1 MVYNVALV
9 SAVQKSE
16 SVIHT
21 HISTLLFLFFIYFLK
36 FYLILFLTEW
46 VFVGVHRLLIAV
58 ASLTVECG
66 LYSTWASVLAAQGLS
81 SCGVWA

>member
-21 HISTLLFLFFIYFLK
+21 HISTLLFLFFINFLK
-36 FYLILFLTEW
+36 FYLFLFLTEW

-58 ASLTVECG
+58 ASLVKHRLWGTR
-66 LYSTWASVLAAQGLS
+66 ASVVVAQGLS